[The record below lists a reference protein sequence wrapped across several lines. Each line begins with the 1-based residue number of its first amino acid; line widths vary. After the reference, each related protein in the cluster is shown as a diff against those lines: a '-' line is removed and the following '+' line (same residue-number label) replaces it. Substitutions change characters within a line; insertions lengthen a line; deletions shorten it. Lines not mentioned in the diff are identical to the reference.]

1 MGKDLE
7 SNVIQRK
14 RIVERKNM
22 EGKSVVRGKCFVS
35 ATHSRWH
42 EGTNDVT
49 VSRLGDH
56 LFRH

>member
-22 EGKSVVRGKCFVS
+22 EGKSVVRCTRQVF
-35 ATHSRWH
+35 RI
-42 EGTNDVT
+42 
-49 VSRLGDH
+49 GDA
-56 LFRH
+56 